1 MKNKASSPRLPVP
14 PPEIRAASLFQGARE
29 VRIHHAGE
37 VYRLQLTA
45 TGKLLLTK

>member
-1 MKNKASSPRLPVP
+1 LNSETL
-14 PPEIRAASLFQGARE
+14 LGGARE
-29 VRIHHAGE
+29 VRIHHAGA